1 MRLPRTLATLTIAGL
16 LAFGTATAA
25 EAAPTDTAI
34 QMSWDGSSYSDTTTE
49 TFVGFPV
56 TVPGDSTSR
65 TLTVRNDGPTDGTLT
80 VSIVDVDL
88 LTADIPDEFYD
99 DLRIDWK
106 RGSSSIKDLAA
117 AGTTRIMEIPLAK
130 GETTP
135 VTIGYDFPVEAT
147 SGNKSNVGA
156 RQGSFDVL
164 LELGG
169 DATDPDSGSGSDGS
183 GKDSSKDSSKDSGSD
198 GSGRD
203 ASAQSDASSKSD
215 ASSNSDAASSSSSNS
230 ASNAGSNADGT
241 TADGGYLPRTG
252 GAMWWMAILG
262 AVLAGA
268 GAAMVRAVRRRS

>member
-1 MRLPRTLATLTIAGL
+1 MRLPRALATLTIAGL
-16 LAFGTATAA
+16 LALGTATAA

-34 QMSWDGSSYSDTTTE
+34 QMSWDGSAYSDTTTE

-135 VTIGYDFPVEAT
+135 VTIGYDFPIEAT

-183 GKDSSKDSSKDSGSD
+183 GKDSGSDGSGKNSGSD
-198 GSGRD
+198 GSGND
-203 ASAQSDASSKSD
+203 SSTQSDASSN
-215 ASSNSDAASSSSSNS
+215 AGSNA
-230 ASNAGSNADGT
+230 ASNAGSNSDGTTADGT

>member
-1 MRLPRTLATLTIAGL
+1 MRLPRTLAALTIAGL
-16 LAFGTATAA
+16 LALGTGTAA

-34 QMSWDGSSYSDTTTE
+34 QMSWDGSAYSDTTTE

-135 VTIGYDFPVEAT
+135 VTIGYDFPIEAT

-169 DATDPDSGSGSDGS
+169 DATDPDGGAGSDGS
-183 GKDSSKDSSKDSGSD
+183 GKDSGSDGSGKNSGSD
-198 GSGRD
+198 GSGND
-203 ASAQSDASSKSD
+203 SSTQSDASSN
-215 ASSNSDAASSSSSNS
+215 AGSNA
-230 ASNAGSNADGT
+230 ASNAGSNSDGT

-268 GAAMVRAVRRRS
+268 GAAMVRAVRRRN

>member
-65 TLTVRNDGPTDGTLT
+65 TLSVRNDGPTDGTLT

-169 DATDPDSGSGSDGS
+169 DATDPGSGSDGS

-215 ASSNSDAASSSSSNS
+215 ASSNSDAASSSSSN
-230 ASNAGSNADGT
+230 AGANADGT

>member
-169 DATDPDSGSGSDGS
+169 DATDPDSGSGSDSGS
-183 GKDSSKDSSKDSGSD
+183 DGGSGSD
-198 GSGRD
+198 GSGKNSGNDGSGSD
-203 ASAQSDASSKSD
+203 ASATSD
-215 ASSNSDAASSSSSNS
+215 ASSNAGSNS
-230 ASNAGSNADGT
+230 ASNAGSNSDGT

-252 GAMWWMAILG
+252 GAMWWMAVLG

-268 GAAMVRAVRRRS
+268 GAAMVRLVRRRSS

>member
-16 LAFGTATAA
+16 LALSTATAA
-25 EAAPTDTAI
+25 EAAPSDAAI
-34 QMSWDGSSYSDTTTE
+34 QMSWDGSAYSDTTTE

-65 TLTVRNDGPTDGTLT
+65 TLTVRNDGPTDGTLK
-80 VSIVDVDL
+80 VSIVNVDL
-88 LTADIPDEFYD
+88 LKADIPDEFYD

-106 RGSSSIKDLAA
+106 RGSSSIKELAA

-135 VTIGYDFPVEAT
+135 VTIGYDFPIEAT
-147 SGNKSNVGA
+147 SGNKSNVGS

-183 GKDSSKDSSKDSGSD
+183 GNDSSSDGSGKNSGSD
-198 GSGRD
+198 GSGSD
-203 ASAQSDASSKSD
+203 ASATSD
-215 ASSNSDAASSSSSNS
+215 ASSNAGSNS
-230 ASNAGSNADGT
+230 ASNAGSNSDGT

-252 GAMWWMAILG
+252 GAMWWMAVLG

-268 GAAMVRAVRRRS
+268 GAAMVRLVRRRSS